1 MLVSQYRPPVDST
14 VLELPAGLVDSGETA
29 SEAALRELREETG
42 LVGHVASE
50 SPVIYSDPGMS
61 NANMRLVE
69 VVVDMDD
76 EKNKNPK
83 QNLEDGEDITVHM
96 VSTGPSFTQVLQELS
111 SKEGHVVDA
120 RLWTIA
126 FGKDLR
132 S

>member
-42 LVGHVASE
+42 LVGRAASE

-83 QNLEDGEDITVHM
+83 QNLEDREDITVHM